1 MNINIYEVVRRPVV
15 TEKGTIM
22 QEQGKYAFEVAPES
36 TKEMV
41 KQAVEKAFKVNV
53 IKVNIVA
60 MKGKTKRM
68 GRREIVT
75 PSWKKA
81 VVTLQAGQKI
91 QLFEGV

>member
-1 MNINIYEVVRRPVV
+1 MHIFEVVRRPVV

-22 QEQGKYAFEVAPES
+22 QEQGKYAFEVAPGS

-53 IKVNIVA
+53 TKVNIIA
-60 MKGKTKRM
+60 MKGRKKRM

-81 VVTLQAGQKI
+81 VVTLEAGQKI

>member
-1 MNINIYEVVRRPVV
+1 MHIYEVVRRPVV

-22 QEQGKYAFEVAPES
+22 QEQGKYAFEVAPDS
-36 TKEMV
+36 TKEMI

-53 IKVNIVA
+53 TKVNIIA
-60 MKGKTKRM
+60 MKGRTKRM
-68 GRREIVT
+68 GKREIVT

-81 VVTLQAGQKI
+81 VVTLEAGQKI

>member
-1 MNINIYEVVRRPVV
+1 MHIYEVVKRPVV

-22 QEQGKYAFEVAPES
+22 QEQGKYAFEVATDA

-53 IKVNIVA
+53 TKVNIIA
-60 MKGKTKRM
+60 MKGRTKRM
-68 GRREIVT
+68 GKREIVT

-81 VVTLQAGQKI
+81 VVTLEAGQKI

>member
-60 MKGKTKRM
+60 M
-68 GRREIVT
+68 
-75 PSWKKA
+75 
-81 VVTLQAGQKI
+81 
-91 QLFEGV
+91 